1 MECFYIRGSVWWARV
16 PVEPESIRN
25 GASSASTAEYQE
37 WTVAMDSSADPM
49 RAATADLSIAE
60 ALRLDYPEAR
70 FRTAFLGH
78 PVLNEWTVRDILQ
91 SAASE
96 ELFLGD
102 CRSLPQFGRTQ
113 ETRLQAILVDLK
125 ARLGL
130 AGNRAVDDPPP
141 DDRTPLPVTGEF
153 HPDFVSAWRAVYQRA
168 WQLAHFDT
176 FIYIPS
182 SVPEFAKHPDVL
194 RAEIGSTTDLSQYVA
209 ENAALRRSLPGLR
222 SVKGVMLLD
231 RARLDMIFQRR
242 GRYAGLGN
250 GTIAEQRHM
259 LQDMIIEMPGTIT
272 THVCDVEQSQLSC
285 GSVVGDM
292 VTLSAMGGY
301 LVTQDSRLKSLI
313 TARCRDVARHAP
325 TLADYLGLSGAP

>member
-1 MECFYIRGSVWWARV
+1 MG
-16 PVEPESIRN
+16 
-25 GASSASTAEYQE
+25 
-37 WTVAMDSSADPM
+37 SSADSM

-70 FRTAFLGH
+70 FRTAFLEH

-125 ARLGL
+125 ERLGL
-130 AGNRAVDDPPP
+130 AGDRAADDPPA
-141 DDRTPLPVTGEF
+141 DDRTPMPVTGEF
-153 HPDFVSAWRAVYQRA
+153 HPDFVSAWRKVYQRA
-168 WQLAHFDT
+168 WHLAHFDT

-182 SVPEFAKHPDVL
+182 SLPEFVKHPDVL
-194 RAEIGSTTDLSQYVA
+194 RAEIGSITDLSQYLA
-209 ENAALRRSLPGLR
+209 ENATLRRSLPGLR
-222 SVKGVMLLD
+222 SVKGMILLD
-231 RARLDMIFQRR
+231 GASLDMIFQRR
-242 GRYAGLGN
+242 GPYAGLSER
-250 GTIAEQRHM
+250 TIAEQRQM
-259 LQDMIIEMPGTIT
+259 VQDLIIEMPGTIT
-272 THVCDVEQSQLSC
+272 THVCDVEQSQLSG
-285 GSVVGDM
+285 GSVVGDL

-301 LVTQDSRLKSLI
+301 LVTQDRRLKALI

-325 TLADYLGLSGAP
+325 TLADYLGLAGAP